1 MNSKTIN
8 ILGTIV
14 VFLGLF
20 SLMSL
25 HIGHNIL
32 EEEFVNLEKN
42 HEDSEEFNQ
51 YYHIALGFP
60 VSILGAMLLILAEKQ
75 EKRE

>member
-8 ILGTIV
+8 ILGIIIV
-14 VFLGLF
+14 FIGLF

-25 HIGHNIL
+25 HISHHIVEDGSANF
-32 EEEFVNLEKN
+32 EEEHK
-42 HEDSEEFNQ
+42 DSEDFSQ

-60 VSILGAMLLILAEKQ
+60 VSLLGVMLLILAEKQ
-75 EKRE
+75 EKRK

>member
-8 ILGTIV
+8 FLGIIT

-25 HIGHNIL
+25 HVSHHIV
-32 EEEFVNLEKN
+32 EEDSVNLEEDHK
-42 HEDSEEFNQ
+42 DSEEVSP

-60 VSILGAMLLILAEKQ
+60 VSILGAMLLILAEKHENQ
-75 EKRE
+75 K